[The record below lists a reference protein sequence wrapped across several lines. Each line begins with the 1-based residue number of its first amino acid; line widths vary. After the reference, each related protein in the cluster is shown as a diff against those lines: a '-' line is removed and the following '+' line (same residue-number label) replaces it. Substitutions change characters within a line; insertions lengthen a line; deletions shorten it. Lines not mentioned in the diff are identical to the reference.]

1 MHAFLIERLANE
13 LSSKIEGKSLNEV
26 FTTSKHEINFIF
38 EDFGLKINF
47 FQGLSFFQTP
57 EIQKLQKKNRLP
69 VFRSIVGLNVS
80 KINVYPFDRCFAIYF
95 ENDEILQ
102 FFGYGRFSQIS
113 HYKMDE
119 WLENFPVKSKQIPM
133 DKHTNDVNLSWIADN
148 TRTEDLKFLDH
159 NQQKYLNDNGFN
171 DESVHQK
178 KQQLA
183 EIYHKSL
190 TTSLFI
196 NKVNSKYE
204 LYFEKRGETISAFNS
219 SLEASDQFARLYISH
234 QVFLQTK
241 NAHLSALNKEYQRL
255 SKRLKHAQ
263 IHVKELSESKK
274 YKDKA
279 DLIMAN
285 LWQLKKGMGEVTL
298 PTFDGENQITLKLKK
313 DLSPQ
318 DNATRLYTK
327 GKNEKIRLKFASK
340 NLELIEREIVEKSN
354 EIKRVE
360 LIDKLNDLRKI
371 KQPKQ
376 AQQPI
381 KLPYREITYAG
392 FQIRIGKGARENDEL
407 LRNFSSKNDVWLHAK
422 DVSGSHV
429 IIRNPGNQ
437 MITEAVIERA
447 AQMAAHYSKAK
458 SEGLAAVIYCD
469 RKYVRKPKGAHPGM
483 VKVDREATIL
493 VEPQS

>member
-1 MHAFLIERLANE
+1 MHAFLIERIANE
-13 LSSKIEGKSLNEV
+13 LSSKIEGKSLKEV
-26 FTTSKHEINFIF
+26 FTTSKHEINFVF
-38 EDFGLKINF
+38 KDFGLKINF

-57 EIQKLQKKNRLP
+57 EIRKLQKKNRLP

-80 KINVYPFDRCFAIYF
+80 KIKVYPFDRCFAIYF
-95 ENDEILQ
+95 ENDEILKY
-102 FFGYGRFSQIS
+102 FGYGRFSQIS

-119 WLENFPVKSKQIPM
+119 WLENFPVKSKQITM
-133 DKHTNDVNLSWIADN
+133 DKHTKDVNLSWLEDN
-148 TRTEDLKFLDH
+148 TRTEDLKFLDQ
-159 NQQKYLNDNGFN
+159 NQRKYLNNIGFN
-171 DESVHQK
+171 DKSVHHK
-178 KQQLA
+178 KQKLA
-183 EIYHKSL
+183 EIYRKSL

-204 LYFEKRGETISAFNS
+204 LYFDKRGETISAFNS

-234 QVFLQTK
+234 QVFSQTK
-241 NAHLSALNKEYQRL
+241 TTHLSALNKEYQRL
-255 SKRLKHAQ
+255 LKRLKNAQ
-263 IHVKELSESKK
+263 IHVKELNESKK

-285 LWQLKKGMGEVTL
+285 LWQLKMGMGEVTL
-298 PTFDGENQITLKLKK
+298 PTFDGENQITIKLKK

-318 DNATRLYTK
+318 DNASRLYTK
-327 GKNEKIRLKFASK
+327 GKNEKIRLKFAFK
-340 NLELIEREIVEKSN
+340 NLEFIEHEIVEKFN
-354 EIKRVE
+354 EIKRLE
-360 LIDKLNDLRKI
+360 LIDKLIDLRKI
-371 KQPKQ
+371 KNTKQ
-376 AQQPI
+376 SNQPI
-381 KLPYREITYAG
+381 KLPYREVTYGG

-429 IIRNPGNQ
+429 IIRNSGNQ

-447 AQMAAHYSKAK
+447 AQMAAYYSKAK

-483 VKVDREATIL
+483 VKVDREVTIL